1 MRTNEE
7 RLCGHLSECSGN
19 QHDSSGEPQVTRIDK
34 ASEPLTQAPVYVG
47 GRALVESMEK
57 AQTYTHQWPG
67 VYFETAFHATR
78 AYFTVG
84 SGEVILQ
91 VIVDGQTIDSLTKPS
106 AGLYR
111 VDGLPDSAHVLRVEV
126 SSESQARPD
135 NFRGFALP
143 NHAKPLPMPRRSRQI
158 EFIVDSH
165 TVGYANTSLKRDCT
179 SDEVWSTTN
188 TTQAFGPI
196 TARRY
201 GADYQVNAIS
211 GRGIVRNYNG
221 GAGATLPAAYPYTML
236 DPPSR
241 YEDAEWNPQ
250 IVVIALGTNDFSTPL
265 NPEERWKSR
274 EDLRSD
280 YGATYLKFIQS
291 LRSRRQD
298 AFFILWAADGAD
310 GEIQQEVEKV
320 AAKLHASGEQ
330 KLAFIPV
337 NGLEMTAC
345 HWHPSLA
352 DNVRIAEELT
362 EFIDARPEL
371 WRGR

>member
-1 MRTNEE
+1 MKGVFAITC
-7 RLCGHLSECSGN
+7 LCALAIN
-19 QHDSSGEPQVTRIDK
+19 TTLAGEPRVTRIDE
-34 ASEPLTQAPVYVG
+34 ASEPLTQAAVYVG
-47 GRALVESMEK
+47 GRALVESTET
-57 AQTYTHQWPG
+57 AQTYAYQWPG
-67 VYFETAFHATR
+67 VYFETAFDATR

-91 VIVDGQTIDSLTKPS
+91 VIVDGQTIELLTKPS

-111 VDGLPDSAHVLRVEV
+111 VDRLEDSAHILRVEV
-126 SSESQARPD
+126 TSESQAGP
-135 NFRGFALP
+135 NSFGGFALP
-143 NHAKPLPMPRRSRQI
+143 NHAKPLPMPKRSRQI
-158 EFIVDSH
+158 EFIGDSH

-221 GAGATLPAAYPYTML
+221 GAGATLPTAYPYTVL
-236 DPPSR
+236 SPSSR
-241 YEDAEWNPQ
+241 YEEALWNPQ

-265 NPEERWKSR
+265 NPGERWMSR
-274 EDLRSD
+274 ADLRSD
-280 YGATYLKFIQS
+280 YAATYLKFIQK
-291 LRSRRQD
+291 LRSKHRD
-298 AFFILWAADGAD
+298 AFFILWATDGAE
-310 GEIQQEVEKV
+310 GEIQKEAEKV
-320 AAKLHASGEQ
+320 VAKLRASGEQ
-330 KLAFIPV
+330 KVAFIPV

-345 HWHPSLA
+345 HWHPSLT
-352 DNVRIAEELT
+352 DNLRIAGKLT
-362 EFIDARPEL
+362 EFIDEHPEL